1 MKNKLERA
9 TSALMILQCVM
20 IVFVNLAGLNVCS
33 SQPKLVD
40 LFIGST
46 LDVDYNKPNTLLVV
60 REFEGSERFNPF
72 AIDPDKPSTV
82 IGAIFNEAFADS
94 LICLKINEVRFY
106 HGLSMVSTSGK
117 LRKFVSQKHSA
128 TMVKENKLFHPGH
141 PKTVEFSRQLALL
154 AKEFSK
160 INDNYQVIYGSDSI
174 PSYGIDEIAIKIC
187 SQPNTYEELA
197 ERCVEG
203 WLNSPPHNAI
213 MLQAGYT
220 GYHHKYRNLLCG
232 VSIKKSGNAYYG
244 CVNYIE
250 F

>member
-9 TSALMILQCVM
+9 PSALKVLHCVM
-20 IVFVNLAGLNVCS
+20 IVFVNLTGLNVCL

-46 LDVDYNKPNTLLVV
+46 LDIDYNKPNTLLVV
-60 REFEGSERFNPF
+60 REFEGSEGFNPF
-72 AIDPDKPSTV
+72 AIDPNKPSTV
-82 IGAIFNEAFADS
+82 IGARFNEAFADS

-106 HGLSMVSTSGK
+106 HGLSMVHTSGK

-128 TMVKENKLFHPGH
+128 IMVSQNRLFHPEILE
-141 PKTVEFSRQLALL
+141 TREFGRQLALIG
-154 AKEFSK
+154 KEFSK
-160 INDNYQVIYGSDSI
+160 INHNYQLIYGSDSI
-174 PSYGIDEIAIKIC
+174 PSYGIDEIAIKVC

-197 ERCVEG
+197 ESCVEG
-203 WLNSPPHNAI
+203 WLSSPPHNAI
-213 MLQAGYT
+213 MLQAGYA

-232 VSIKKSGNAYYG
+232 VSIKKSGNVYYG

>member
-9 TSALMILQCVM
+9 PSALKVLHCVW
-20 IVFVNLAGLNVCS
+20 IVFVNLAGLNVCL

-46 LDVDYNKPNTLLVV
+46 LDIDYNKPNTLLVV
-60 REFEGSERFNPF
+60 REFEGSEGFNPF
-72 AIDPDKPSTV
+72 AIDPNKPSTV

-106 HGLSMVSTSGK
+106 HGLSMVHTSGK

-128 TMVKENKLFHPGH
+128 IMVSQNKLFHPELLE
-141 PKTVEFSRQLALL
+141 TREFVRQLVVLG
-154 AKEFSK
+154 KEFSK
-160 INDNYQVIYGSDSI
+160 INDNYHVIYGSDSI
-174 PSYGIDEIAIKIC
+174 PSYGFSEIAIKIN

-197 ERCVEG
+197 ERCVES
-203 WLNSPPHNAI
+203 WLNSPPHNGI
-213 MLQAGYT
+213 MLSYGYKRS
-220 GYHHKYRNLLCG
+220 GKYGNLLCG
-232 VSIKKSGNAYYG
+232 VSIKKSRNVYYG
-244 CVNYIE
+244 CANYIH